1 LVCGI
6 DALVRYDAHMDDLTS
21 IVRAEIDANGGRIT
35 LARFMELAL
44 YHPDLGYY
52 LSAERRPGR
61 GGDFLTSPEA
71 SPLFGITIAR
81 QIVEFW
87 ERMGRP
93 ADFSIREYGSGV
105 GGLAYD
111 ILAGLSDAAPE
122 LFASVTYRLVER
134 NRNRQAEALTAFR
147 DVGLIDHIIDESDT
161 SLEPISGVILANEV
175 SDAFP
180 AHRLIFEA
188 GRFREAWVVA
198 TDDGFRFE
206 DGPVSAGGEAAV
218 QQLIDGGV
226 VLVEGGVYDVSPD
239 AAVWFQGAC
248 GHLKRGYALVI
259 DYGYEAPELYRNHRL
274 AGTLRGYFEH
284 TVTDDPLTNVGNQ
297 DLTVHVDFSA
307 LRRAGETAGLT
318 FAGLTTQGAFLA
330 GLGLGDHLTAMQAES
345 ETTMS
350 EYLATQA
357 VVARLIDPGGLGR
370 FRILIMARDAP
381 TEPPLRG
388 FSVRP
393 PSF

>member
-1 LVCGI
+1 
-6 DALVRYDAHMDDLTS
+6 MDS
-21 IVRAEIDANGGRIT
+21 IIKLEIDQNGGRIT

-44 YHPDLGYY
+44 YHPDFGYY

-111 ILAGLSDAAPE
+111 ILAGLSEEAPE
-122 LFASVTYRLVER
+122 LFATVKYRLVER

-147 DVGLIDHIIDESDT
+147 DVGLIDHIVDESDT
-161 SLEPISGVILANEV
+161 TLEPISGLILANEV

-188 GRFREAWVVA
+188 GRFREAWVVSSN
-198 TDDGFRFE
+198 DGFHFE
-206 DGPVSAGGEAAV
+206 YGPISPEGEAAV
-218 QQLIDGGV
+218 QQLTDIDL

-239 AAVWFQGAC
+239 AATWFQGAC
-248 GHLKRGYALVI
+248 GHLDRGYALVV
-259 DYGYEAPELYRNHRL
+259 DYGYEAPELYRDHRL

-284 TVTDDPLTNVGNQ
+284 TVTDDPLTNVGSQ
-297 DLTVHVDFSA
+297 DLTIHVDFTA
-307 LRRAGETAGLT
+307 LRRSGEAAGLT

-330 GLGLGDHLTAMQAES
+330 GLGLGERLVAMQTES
-345 ETTMS
+345 DTSMS

-370 FRILIMARDAP
+370 FRVLIMARDAP
-381 TEPPLRG
+381 IEPPLRG
-388 FSVRP
+388 FSVAP

>member
-1 LVCGI
+1 MDSIIKLEI
-6 DALVRYDAHMDDLTS
+6 EAHD
-21 IVRAEIDANGGRIT
+21 GRIT

-44 YHPDLGYY
+44 YHPEFGYY
-52 LSAERRPGR
+52 LSAERKPGR

-71 SPLFGITIAR
+71 SPLYGITVSR

-93 ADFSIREYGSGV
+93 QDFSIREYGSGV

-122 LFASVTYRLVER
+122 LFASVKYRLVER
-134 NRNRQAEALTAFR
+134 NRNRQAQALTAFR
-147 DVGLIDHIIDESDT
+147 DVGLIDHIIDESDV
-161 SLEPISGVILANEV
+161 SLEAISGVILANEV

-180 AHRLIFEA
+180 AHRLTFEA
-188 GRFREAWVVA
+188 GRLREAWIVS

-206 DGPVSAGGEAAV
+206 DGPVSPEGEAAV
-218 QQLIDGGV
+218 QQLTDGGV
-226 VLVEGGVYDVSPD
+226 VLVEGSIYDVSPD
-239 AAVWFQGAC
+239 ASTWFRGASR
-248 GHLKRGYALVI
+248 HLERGYALVV
-259 DYGYEAPELYRNHRL
+259 DYGYEATELYRNHRL

-284 TVTDDPLTNVGNQ
+284 TVTDEPLSNVGSQ
-297 DLTVHVDFSA
+297 DLTTHVDFTA
-307 LRRAGETAGLT
+307 LRHAGEEAGLI

-330 GLGLGDHLTAMQAES
+330 GLGLGDHLVALQAES
-345 ETTMS
+345 GTSMS
-350 EYLATQA
+350 EYMATQA

-381 TEPPLRG
+381 IEPPLRG
-388 FSVRP
+388 FSVP
-393 PSF
+393 PPPF

>member
-1 LVCGI
+1 
-6 DALVRYDAHMDDLTS
+6 MDS
-21 IVRAEIDANGGRIT
+21 IIKLEIDAHDGRIT

-44 YHPDLGYY
+44 YHPEFGYY
-52 LSAERRPGR
+52 LSAERKPGR

-71 SPLFGITIAR
+71 SPLYGITVSR

-93 ADFSIREYGSGV
+93 QDFSIREYGSGV

-122 LFASVTYRLVER
+122 LFASVKYRLVER
-134 NRNRQAEALTAFR
+134 NRNRQAQALTAFR
-147 DVGLIDHIIDESDT
+147 DVGLIDHIIDESDV
-161 SLEPISGVILANEV
+161 SLEAISGVILANEV

-180 AHRLIFEA
+180 AHRLTFEA
-188 GRFREAWVVA
+188 GRLREAWIVS

-206 DGPVSAGGEAAV
+206 DGPVSPEGEAAV
-218 QQLIDGGV
+218 QQLTDGGV
-226 VLVEGGVYDVSPD
+226 VLVEGGIYDVSPD
-239 AAVWFQGAC
+239 ASTWFRGASR
-248 GHLKRGYALVI
+248 HLERGYALVV
-259 DYGYEAPELYRNHRL
+259 DYGYEATELYRNHRL

-284 TVTDDPLTNVGNQ
+284 TVTDEPLSNVGSQ
-297 DLTVHVDFSA
+297 DLTTHVDFTA
-307 LRRAGETAGLT
+307 LRHAGEEAGLI

-330 GLGLGDHLTAMQAES
+330 GLGLGDHLVALQAES
-345 ETTMS
+345 GTSMS
-350 EYLATQA
+350 EYMATQA

-381 TEPPLRG
+381 IEPPLRG
-388 FSVRP
+388 FSVLP
-393 PSF
+393 PPF

>member
-1 LVCGI
+1 MDSIIKLEI
-6 DALVRYDAHMDDLTS
+6 EAHD
-21 IVRAEIDANGGRIT
+21 GRIT
-35 LARFMELAL
+35 LSRFMELAL
-44 YHPDLGYY
+44 YHPEFGYY
-52 LSAERRPGR
+52 LSAERKPGR

-71 SPLFGITIAR
+71 SPLYGITVSR

-93 ADFSIREYGSGV
+93 QDFSIREYGSGV

-122 LFASVTYRLVER
+122 LFASVKYRLVER
-134 NRNRQAEALTAFR
+134 NRNRQAQALTAFR
-147 DVGLIDHIIDESDT
+147 DVGLIDHIIDESDV
-161 SLEPISGVILANEV
+161 SLEAISGVILANEV

-180 AHRLIFEA
+180 AHRLTFEA
-188 GRFREAWVVA
+188 GRLREAWIVS

-206 DGPVSAGGEAAV
+206 DGPVSPEGEAAV
-218 QQLIDGGV
+218 QQLTDGGV
-226 VLVEGGVYDVSPD
+226 VLVEGGIYDVSPD
-239 AAVWFQGAC
+239 ASIWFRGAC
-248 GHLKRGYALVI
+248 RHLERGYALVI
-259 DYGYEAPELYRNHRL
+259 DYGYEATELYRNHRL

-284 TVTDDPLTNVGNQ
+284 TVTDEPLSNVGSQ
-297 DLTVHVDFSA
+297 DLTTHVDFTA
-307 LRRAGETAGLT
+307 LRHAGEEAGLI

-330 GLGLGDHLTAMQAES
+330 GLGLGDHLVALQAES
-345 ETTMS
+345 GTSMS

-381 TEPPLRG
+381 IEPPLRG
-388 FSVRP
+388 FSVP
-393 PSF
+393 PPPF

>member
-1 LVCGI
+1 
-6 DALVRYDAHMDDLTS
+6 MDS
-21 IVRAEIDANGGRIT
+21 IVREEITQAGGRIT

-44 YHPDLGYY
+44 YHPEFGYY
-52 LSAERRPGR
+52 LSADRKPGR

-71 SPLFGITIAR
+71 SPLYGITVSR

-87 ERMGRP
+87 ERMGRA

-111 ILAGLSDAAPE
+111 ILAGLSDAAPD
-122 LFASVTYRLVER
+122 LFASVKYRLVER

-147 DVGLIDHIIDESDT
+147 DVGLIDHIIDESDA
-161 SLEPISGVILANEV
+161 SLGPIRGVILANEV

-180 AHRLIFEA
+180 AHRLTFEA
-188 GRFREAWVVA
+188 GRLREAWVVPA
-198 TDDGFRFE
+198 GDGFRFE
-206 DGPVSAGGEAAV
+206 DGPVSAEGEAAI
-218 QQLIDGGV
+218 QQLTDGGV

-239 AAVWFQGAC
+239 ASTWFRGAC
-248 GHLKRGYALVI
+248 RHLERGYALVI
-259 DYGYEAPELYRNHRL
+259 DYGYEATELYRNHRL

-284 TVTDDPLTNVGNQ
+284 TVTDEPLSNVGNQ
-297 DLTVHVDFSA
+297 DLTTHVDFTA
-307 LRRAGETAGLT
+307 LRHAGEEAGLT

-330 GLGLGDHLTAMQAES
+330 GLGLGDHLIAMQAES
-345 ETTMS
+345 GTSMS
-350 EYLATQA
+350 DYLATQA

-381 TEPPLRG
+381 IEPPLRG
-388 FSVRP
+388 FSVP
-393 PSF
+393 PPPF

>member
-1 LVCGI
+1 
-6 DALVRYDAHMDDLTS
+6 MDDLSTIIRS
-21 IVRAEIDANGGRIT
+21 EIEAHDGRIT

-44 YHPDLGYY
+44 YHPEFGYY
-52 LSAERRPGR
+52 LSAERKPGR

-71 SPLFGITIAR
+71 SPLYGITVSR

-93 ADFSIREYGSGV
+93 QDFSIREYGSGV

-122 LFASVTYRLVER
+122 LFASVKYRLVER
-134 NRNRQAEALTAFR
+134 NRNRQAQALTAFR
-147 DVGLIDHIIDESDT
+147 DVGLIDHIIDESDV
-161 SLEPISGVILANEV
+161 SLESISGVILANEV

-180 AHRLIFEA
+180 AHRLTFEA
-188 GRFREAWVVA
+188 GRLREAWIVSA
-198 TDDGFRFE
+198 DDGFRFE
-206 DGPVSAGGEAAV
+206 DGPVSPEGEAAV
-218 QQLIDGGV
+218 QQLTDGGV
-226 VLVEGGVYDVSPD
+226 VLVEGGIYDVSPD
-239 AAVWFQGAC
+239 ASIWFRGAC
-248 GHLKRGYALVI
+248 RHLERGYALVI
-259 DYGYEAPELYRNHRL
+259 DYGYEATELYRNHRL

-284 TVTDDPLTNVGNQ
+284 TVTDEPLSNVGSQ
-297 DLTVHVDFSA
+297 DLTTHVDFTA
-307 LRRAGETAGLT
+307 LRHAGEEAGLI

-330 GLGLGDHLTAMQAES
+330 GLGLGDHLVALQAES
-345 ETTMS
+345 GTSMS

-381 TEPPLRG
+381 IEPPLRG
-388 FSVRP
+388 FSVP
-393 PSF
+393 PPPF

>member
-1 LVCGI
+1 
-6 DALVRYDAHMDDLTS
+6 MDS
-21 IVRAEIDANGGRIT
+21 IIKLEIDAHDGRIT

-44 YHPDLGYY
+44 YHPEFGYY
-52 LSAERRPGR
+52 LSAERKPGR

-71 SPLFGITIAR
+71 SPLYGITVSR

-93 ADFSIREYGSGV
+93 QDFSIREYGSGV

-122 LFASVTYRLVER
+122 LFASVKYRLVER
-134 NRNRQAEALTAFR
+134 NRNRQAQALTAFR
-147 DVGLIDHIIDESDT
+147 DVGLIDHIIDESDV
-161 SLEPISGVILANEV
+161 SLEAISGVILANEV

-180 AHRLIFEA
+180 AHRLTFEA
-188 GRFREAWVVA
+188 GRLREAWIVS

-206 DGPVSAGGEAAV
+206 DGPVSPEGEAAV
-218 QQLIDGGV
+218 QQLTDGGV
-226 VLVEGGVYDVSPD
+226 VLVEGSIYDVSPD
-239 AAVWFQGAC
+239 ASTWFRGASR
-248 GHLKRGYALVI
+248 HLERGYALVV
-259 DYGYEAPELYRNHRL
+259 DYGYEATELYRNHRL

-284 TVTDDPLTNVGNQ
+284 TVTDEPLSNVGSQ
-297 DLTVHVDFSA
+297 DLTTHVDFTA
-307 LRRAGETAGLT
+307 LRHAGEEAGLI

-330 GLGLGDHLTAMQAES
+330 GLGLGDHLVAMQAES
-345 ETTMS
+345 GTSMS

-381 TEPPLRG
+381 IEPPLRG
-388 FSVRP
+388 FSVLP
-393 PSF
+393 PPF

>member
-1 LVCGI
+1 
-6 DALVRYDAHMDDLTS
+6 MDS
-21 IVRAEIDANGGRIT
+21 IIKLEIDAHDGRIT

-44 YHPDLGYY
+44 YHPEFGYY
-52 LSAERRPGR
+52 LSAERKPGR

-71 SPLFGITIAR
+71 SPLYGITVSR

-93 ADFSIREYGSGV
+93 QDFSIREYGSGV

-122 LFASVTYRLVER
+122 LFASVKYRLVER
-134 NRNRQAEALTAFR
+134 NRNRQAQALTAFR
-147 DVGLIDHIIDESDT
+147 DVGLIDHIIDESDV
-161 SLEPISGVILANEV
+161 SLEAISGVILANEV

-180 AHRLIFEA
+180 AHRLTFEA
-188 GRFREAWVVA
+188 GRLREAWIVS

-206 DGPVSAGGEAAV
+206 DGPVSPEGEAAV
-218 QQLIDGGV
+218 QQLTDGGV
-226 VLVEGGVYDVSPD
+226 VLVEGSIYDVSPD
-239 AAVWFQGAC
+239 ASTWFRGASR
-248 GHLKRGYALVI
+248 HLERGYALVV
-259 DYGYEAPELYRNHRL
+259 DYGYEATELYRNHRL

-284 TVTDDPLTNVGNQ
+284 TVTDEPLSNVGSQ
-297 DLTVHVDFSA
+297 DLTTHVDFTV
-307 LRRAGETAGLT
+307 LRHAGEEAGLI

-330 GLGLGDHLTAMQAES
+330 GLGLGDHLVALQAES
-345 ETTMS
+345 GTSMS

-381 TEPPLRG
+381 IEPPLRG
-388 FSVRP
+388 FSVP
-393 PSF
+393 PPPF